1 MDPGVLLLKAYEK
14 HLQRPWTKLY
24 QALHIGQRS
33 RATASTNMNLEPS
46 RSHSIFVVTIKQ
58 KDTSSGTEVGRTEDY
73 WMKENRDIFVPS
85 EDQNA
90 IACKLTSWFQHEFVP
105 ANSQMC
111 YPDAKTTGYQS
122 HVCSFSNA
130 TRYRSRSRFVDN

>member
-90 IACKLTSWFQHEFVP
+90 IACKLASWFQHEFV
-105 ANSQMC
+105 SCEQ
-111 YPDAKTTGYQS
+111 PDVLSRCEDNWYQS